1 MIQNTGIRY
10 RIQSIGIQNKEY
22 RNTECKD
29 TEYRV
34 QGYKIQSRGI
44 HNTDYGYRMQENR
57 TNIDTEKR
65 DEEMKKMKNEE
76 TRKG

>member
-44 HNTDYGYRMQENR
+44 HNTEYG
-57 TNIDTEKR
+57 DTECRKTEQTLIQR
-65 DEEMKKMKNEE
+65 KGMKK
-76 TRKG
+76 